1 MKHFPLRYFT
11 ILFFLTVHLQYFWQ
25 YYLGLIGAAI
35 SLFLGIAFLALFAAM
50 LFQFYKAVRERFAY
64 RRRIINIV
72 LILVVLVVT
81 YFFPSG
87 VVDFKQFE
95 SPAILTAYQ
104 EGTANCSKTVE
115 LKADGKFIE
124 KDICFAL
131 SKAEGSYTKKGQTLL
146 LHYDDKHESKAVL
159 KEVGK
164 YKMLLLYHDMKDTVP
179 YPMKIIY
186 PKGNIGR

>member
-11 ILFFLTVHLQYFWQ
+11 ILFFLTVHLQYIWQ

-35 SLFLGIAFLALFAAM
+35 SLFLGIAFLMLLATM
-50 LFQFYKAVRERFAY
+50 LFQFYKAVRERFAV
-64 RRRIINIV
+64 RSRNVNIM

-104 EGTANCSKTVE
+104 EGTANCSKSVE

-124 KDICFAL
+124 KDVCFAL

-146 LHYDDKHESKAVL
+146 MHYQDGHKSRAVL
-159 KEVGK
+159 KHLGK
-164 YKMLLLYHDMKDTVP
+164 YKMLLLYRDIKDTVP
-179 YPMKIIY
+179 FPMKVIY
-186 PKGNIGR
+186 PKGSIGR